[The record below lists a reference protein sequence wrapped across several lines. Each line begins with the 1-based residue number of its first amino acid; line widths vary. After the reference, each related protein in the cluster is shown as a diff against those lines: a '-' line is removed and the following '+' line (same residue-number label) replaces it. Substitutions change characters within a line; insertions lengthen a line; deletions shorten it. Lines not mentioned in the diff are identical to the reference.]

1 MDKIEGEY
9 FNIDILYNNNKY
21 LIFVSSY
28 NNVLKFCIENKN
40 VKNDYYEN
48 IFTLQD
54 LFNLNRFFKL
64 FDNIQKIYNE
74 LINIIQQN
82 VYLLNND
89 KMNFYFSFN
98 TDIKNCENINLIIP
112 KKEKIFQDF
121 VEDLCLEYYKLTK
134 ETEKLNEELN
144 QTNIL
149 LNSYESG
156 FNNINN
162 NLKIIDD
169 INNSIINAERA

>member
-9 FNIDILYNNNKY
+9 FNIDISYNNSQY

-54 LFNLNRFFKL
+54 LYNLNRFFKL
-64 FDNIQKIYNE
+64 FENIQKIYNE
-74 LINIIQQN
+74 LIHIIQQN

-89 KMNFYFSFN
+89 NMNFYFSFN
-98 TDIKNCENINLIIP
+98 TDIKNCENISLIIP
-112 KKEKIFQDF
+112 KNLLYNFFQ
-121 VEDLCLEYYKLTK
+121 V
-134 ETEKLNEELN
+134 
-144 QTNIL
+144 
-149 LNSYESG
+149 
-156 FNNINN
+156 
-162 NLKIIDD
+162 
-169 INNSIINAERA
+169 

>member
-9 FNIDILYNNNKY
+9 FNIDISYNNSNY

-40 VKNDYYEN
+40 IKNDYYEN
-48 IFTLQD
+48 IFTLQE
-54 LFNLNRFFKL
+54 LYNLNRFFKL
-64 FDNIQKIYNE
+64 FENIQKIYNE

-82 VYLLNND
+82 VYILNND
-89 KMNFYFSFN
+89 NMNFYFSFN
-98 TDIKNCENINLIIP
+98 TDIKNCENISLIIP

-134 ETEKLNEELN
+134 ETEKLNIELN
-144 QTNIL
+144 QTNNL
-149 LNSYESG
+149 LNSYETG
-156 FNNINN
+156 FININN
-162 NLKIIDD
+162 GLKVIDD
-169 INNSIINAERA
+169 INYSISNAENA